1 MGEEIREAFKI
12 FYESLVKIREC
23 QETWVAS
30 YLLDQ
35 SIGRTRLREG
45 ASFEISE
52 RCLFGEKFLFHEA
65 EFTLGL

>member
-12 FYESLVKIREC
+12 FYESPVKIREC

-45 ASFEISE
+45 ASFEISVSPLLSNKP
-52 RCLFGEKFLFHEA
+52 RK
-65 EFTLGL
+65 